1 MIQRI
6 QTIYLALAIICMSLL
21 LFFPIFSIEIISADG
36 DLKILAD
43 FGKDGVMVQ
52 DGLEIAQMP
61 KMPIKFIYISFIALT
76 FLTLIFYKRR
86 KRQLLL
92 CRLNLFF
99 YVIFVLGIYAIYFFG
114 KSFIVENIANQ
125 GEGKVELTFFME
137 LGFFFLIP
145 TIAFL
150 YLAIR
155 GIKNDENLVNSLD
168 RIR

>member
-1 MIQRI
+1 
-6 QTIYLALAIICMSLL
+6 MSLL
-21 LFFPIFSIEIISADG
+21 LFFPIFSIEIGSADG
-36 DLKILAD
+36 DVKMLAD
-43 FGKDGVMVQ
+43 FGKDGVIGQ
-52 DGLEIAQMP
+52 DGMEIA
-61 KMPIKFIYISFIALT
+61 KMPIKFIYFSFIALT
-76 FLTLIFYKRR
+76 FLTLILFKKR

-99 YVIFVLGIYAIYFFG
+99 YVIFVLGIYAVYYFG
-114 KSFIVENIANQ
+114 KSFIVENIANP
-125 GEGKVELTFFME
+125 GVGTVELTFFME

>member
-36 DLKILAD
+36 DLKMLAD
-43 FGKDGVMVQ
+43 FGKDGVIGQ
-52 DGLEIAQMP
+52 DRSEIA

>member
-21 LFFPIFSIEIISADG
+21 LFFPIFSIEIGSADG
-36 DLKILAD
+36 DVKMLAD
-43 FGKDGVMVQ
+43 FGKDGVIGQ
-52 DGLEIAQMP
+52 DGMEIA
-61 KMPIKFIYISFIALT
+61 KMPIKFIYFSFIALT
-76 FLTLIFYKRR
+76 FLTLILFKKR

-99 YVIFVLGIYAIYFFG
+99 YVIFVLGIYAVYYFG
-114 KSFIVENIANQ
+114 KSFIVENIANP
-125 GEGKVELTFFME
+125 GVGTVELTFFME

>member
-6 QTIYLALAIICMSLL
+6 QTIYLALAIICMSLI
-21 LFFPIFSIEIISADG
+21 LFFPIFSIEIGSADG
-36 DLKILAD
+36 DVKMLAD
-43 FGKDGVMVQ
+43 FGKDGVIGQ
-52 DGLEIAQMP
+52 DGLEIA

-76 FLTLIFYKRR
+76 FLTLILFKKR

-99 YVIFVLGIYAIYFFG
+99 YVIFVIGIFAIYYFG
-114 KSFIVENIANQ
+114 KSLIVEGIEKQ
-125 GEGKVELTFFME
+125 GFGTAKVTFFME
-137 LGFFFLIP
+137 LGFFFMIP